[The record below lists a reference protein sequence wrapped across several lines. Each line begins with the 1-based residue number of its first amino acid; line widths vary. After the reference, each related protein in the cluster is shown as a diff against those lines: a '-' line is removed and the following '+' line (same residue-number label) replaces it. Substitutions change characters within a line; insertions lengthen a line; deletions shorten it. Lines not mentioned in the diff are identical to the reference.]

1 MCGAPTVYNVTTR
14 LSQVSP
20 QPPGCVITT
29 IMTGKAS
36 VRQFSR
42 PVTASAFLQADRL
55 QDILGSVK
63 GKLLC
68 LSLSD
73 LWAPSPPIIE

>member
-1 MCGAPTVYNVTTR
+1 MCGAPAVYNVTTR
-14 LSQVSP
+14 LSQVS

-73 LWAPSPPIIE
+73 L

>member
-14 LSQVSP
+14 LSQVS

-73 LWAPSPPIIE
+73 L